1 MASERPRATE
11 MRTPRLVA
19 GALALAC
26 SALAG
31 ASETPVDSLA
41 DIGLALLRQGDAPN
55 QVVSPVAAATALG
68 LAHAGLNGP
77 AEAEI
82 EALFGAHGKGPRG
95 FRAQLPA
102 LLKQLPPAPFVM
114 ANRVWIDRHAAPA
127 VPAGFKS
134 RLATRYGADAQ
145 LVDFSQPEAARGR
158 INGWTA
164 ERTSGRIA
172 ELLPAGSVSAATKLT
187 LTTAMHFR
195 SAWERPFDPALTE
208 QRSFTTTAGTKV
220 DVPMLVDERGVAQ
233 AVTGDGT
240 QLLALPFAEA
250 AYTLL
255 VAMPAEGRTLDTLM
269 QSLNGPQLSAWR
281 TTLQP
286 QKCRLALPKFE
297 LAPRAGSIRSTLEA
311 LGVRSAFTT
320 AADLR
325 PMLGSRARNVHL
337 GDVFHA
343 AGIRIDEIGGEA
355 VAAAAAT
362 VVAKSFSLPVPDCA
376 VNRPF
381 LFAVLHGASGAPL
394 FIGRVG
400 DPSAL

>member
-1 MASERPRATE
+1 
-11 MRTPRLVA
+11 MRKAHGVA

-26 SALAG
+26 GALAG
-31 ASETPVDSLA
+31 AAETPVDALTE
-41 DIGLALLRQGDAPN
+41 IGAALLRQPGDAAN

-68 LAHAGLNGP
+68 LVHAGLNGP

-82 EALFGAHGKGPRG
+82 EALFGPAGKGPRG

-114 ANRVWIDRHAAPA
+114 ANRVWIDLRAAPT
-127 VPAGFKS
+127 VPASFGK
-134 RLATRYGADAQ
+134 RLAMRYQADAMRI
-145 LVDFSQPEAARGR
+145 DFSQAEVARAR

-164 ERTSGRIA
+164 EHTKGRIA
-172 ELLPAGSVSAATKLT
+172 DLLPPGSISPATKLT

-208 QRSFTTTAGTKV
+208 RRPFTTAAGQKV
-220 DVPMLVDERGVAQ
+220 DVPTLVDERGVAQ

-240 QLLALPFAEA
+240 QLLALPFAEQ

-255 VAMPAEGRTLDTLM
+255 VALPAESSSLAALL
-269 QSLNGPQLSAWR
+269 QSLNGATLAGWR
-281 TTLQP
+281 AALQP
-286 QKCRLALPKFE
+286 QKCKLALPKFE
-297 LAPRAGSIRSTLEA
+297 LAPRAGSIRPALEA
-311 LGVRSAFTT
+311 LGVKTAFTT

-325 PMLGSRARNVHL
+325 PMLGPRARNVQL

-343 AGIRIDEIGGEA
+343 AGIRIDENGGEA

-362 VVAKSFSLPVPDCA
+362 IVAKSFSLPVPDCA

-381 LFAVLHGASGAPL
+381 LFAVLHGASGTPL

-400 DPSAL
+400 DPSAQ